1 MATSGPPSFFLRL
14 SLTAAIAICLILF
27 CSISGCTSFPSG
39 TDEGG
44 YQPPTFEPTVR
55 PTQIPVPSP
64 TIVCEPTDN
73 RTRAVSD

>member
-1 MATSGPPSFFLRL
+1 MAKRTSPSYVRRITF
-14 SLTAAIAICLILF
+14 TAAIALCLVLF
-27 CSISGCTSFPSG
+27 CVIAGCLSIPSG

-55 PTQIPVPSP
+55 PTHIPAPSP

-73 RTRAVSD
+73 RTAAESG